1 MKKIILLFGIV
12 LCGCGACS
20 ENKNNNK
27 PTFNPTTQET
37 VVTNKISN
45 ISKTVSPINGNIAL
59 SVIVQNNLPSE
70 SAELLKSKI
79 INIITHNG
87 IASQGVNPQIIV
99 APTLTEINYDITS
112 TLPQKHKIN
121 YSATIYIGNI
131 LTGEIFNSINKT
143 LIGVGDSKELAIMNA
158 ISSIS
163 TNDTDIANLISGTEQ
178 KIINYYNTNGE
189 LLLNEAVGYINNH
202 KYEEALAILNS
213 IPKECQALYKKSSK
227 MRFDAIEKY
236 MKNNSDIMLNDF
248 KATLGTERD
257 NIGGFSEKAMAIYR
271 NIPSDSKAKK
281 EADKIY
287 SEYIKSLNPEAKL
300 KHEQDMR
307 EWDSTMKQLDRQY
320 ELDMYKTE
328 ISTKVAIEG
337 QTALLE
343 KYKKDVNYEKMSWL
357 GKLFYFGK
365 E

>member
-1 MKKIILLFGIV
+1 MKKIILLCSIV
-12 LCGCGACS
+12 LCGACS
-20 ENKNNNK
+20 GNKNNNK
-27 PTFNPTTQET
+27 PIFNPTTQET

-45 ISKTVSPINGNIAL
+45 ITKTVSPLDGNIAL
-59 SVIVQNNLPSE
+59 GVIVQNNLSSE

-79 INIITHNG
+79 INNITRNG

-99 APTLTEINYDITS
+99 APILTETDYGITS
-112 TLPQKHKIN
+112 ALPQKHKIN
-121 YSATIYIGNI
+121 YSVTIYIGNI

-143 LIGVGDSKELAIMNA
+143 LIGVGDSKDLAIMNA

-163 TNDTDIANLISGTEQ
+163 ANDSEITNLISGAEQ

-189 LLLNEAVGYINNH
+189 ILLDEAVGYIKNH

-213 IPKECQALYKKSSK
+213 IPKVCMELYRKSSK
-227 MRFDAIEKY
+227 LRFDAISEY
-236 MKNNSDIMLNDF
+236 MENNSEIMLNDL

-257 NIGGFSEKAMAIYR
+257 NIGGFSEKAMTIYR
-271 NIPSDSKAKK
+271 NIPSGSKVKK

-287 SEYIKSLNPEAKL
+287 SDYVKSLNPDAKL
-300 KHEQDMR
+300 KHEQNMR
-307 EWDSTMKQLDRQY
+307 EWKSTMKQLERQH

-328 ISTKVAIEG
+328 MSTKVAIEG

-343 KYKKDVNYEKMSWL
+343 KYKRDVNYEKMSWI

>member
-12 LCGCGACS
+12 LCGACS
-20 ENKNNNK
+20 ENKKNNK

-131 LTGEIFNSINKT
+131 LTGKYPDRRNIQFNKQ
-143 LIGVGDSKELAIMNA
+143 NA
-158 ISSIS
+158 YRSRRFKGIS
-163 TNDTDIANLISGTEQ
+163 
-178 KIINYYNTNGE
+178 YN
-189 LLLNEAVGYINNH
+189 
-202 KYEEALAILNS
+202 
-213 IPKECQALYKKSSK
+213 ECHFFYLYK
-227 MRFDAIEKY
+227 
-236 MKNNSDIMLNDF
+236 
-248 KATLGTERD
+248 
-257 NIGGFSEKAMAIYR
+257 
-271 NIPSDSKAKK
+271 
-281 EADKIY
+281 
-287 SEYIKSLNPEAKL
+287 
-300 KHEQDMR
+300 
-307 EWDSTMKQLDRQY
+307 
-320 ELDMYKTE
+320 
-328 ISTKVAIEG
+328 
-337 QTALLE
+337 
-343 KYKKDVNYEKMSWL
+343 
-357 GKLFYFGK
+357 
-365 E
+365 

>member
-70 SAELLKSKI
+70 SAELLKSKT

-163 TNDTDIANLISGTEQ
+163 TNDTDITNLISGTEQ

-213 IPKECQALYKKSSK
+213 IPKECQELYMKSSK

-236 MKNNSDIMLNDF
+236 MENNSDIMLNDF

-287 SEYIKSLNPEAKL
+287 FEYIKSLNPEAKL

-328 ISTKVAIEG
+328 MSTKVAIEG